1 MEQDLGAELQ
11 LQSLCPQTSAAF
23 SPLGSQQQWLRA
35 SIGEPLVYWV
45 LGGFLD
51 SEIDLISEFS
61 K

>member
-35 SIGEPLVYWV
+35 SVGEPLVYWV

-51 SEIDLISEFS
+51 SEIDLI
-61 K
+61 